1 MDLIFV
7 TGLAKSKIDQDYL
20 NAIEKILSMDKI
32 DKFKI
37 ITNEK
42 TYNTI
47 NDYVK
52 NKKYKLD
59 ISLIAIKKDDKYKL
73 LEIVNDAIVSDKIK
87 DDIMIILD
95 YKLISIDL
103 NKVKKYF
110 DAIKKPIIIL
120 YKSSSKRLIKKYGEY
135 YLDDNGFVKAF
146 REHISDVKS
155 GLISAGVFIFPK
167 DSLFWFGKFL
177 KSGSDK
183 LNFGTLIK
191 KISQKRKIRGIVE
204 NEIMKV

>member
-7 TGLAKSKIDQDYL
+7 TDLTQSKINQDYL
-20 NAIEKILSMDKI
+20 NSFEKILSIDKI
-32 DKFKI
+32 DKVRI

-42 TYNTI
+42 TYNII
-47 NDYVK
+47 NDYIK

-59 ISLIAIKKDDKYKL
+59 ISLVALKKDGKYKL
-73 LEIVNDAIVSDKIK
+73 VEIVNDAIVSSKTK
-87 DDIMIILD
+87 DDMMIILD
-95 YKLISIDL
+95 HKLISIDL
-103 NKVKKYF
+103 NKVKRYF
-110 DAIKKPIIIL
+110 DAIKKPIVIL

-135 YLDDNGFVKAF
+135 YLDEDGFIKSF
-146 REHISDVKS
+146 RGHISDVKS
-155 GLISAGVFIFPK
+155 GLISAGIFIFPK

-191 KISQKRKIRGIVE
+191 KISQKRKVRGIVE